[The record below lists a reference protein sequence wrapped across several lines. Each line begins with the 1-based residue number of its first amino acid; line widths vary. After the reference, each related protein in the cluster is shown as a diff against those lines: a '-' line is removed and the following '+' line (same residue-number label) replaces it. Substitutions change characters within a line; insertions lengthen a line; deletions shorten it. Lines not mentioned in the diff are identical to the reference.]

1 VSLKS
6 DRRKTMN
13 SVYRRSYELANED
26 FWNSPQR
33 KAVIK
38 RIEDRERQIPGN
50 PPPGGWAPLK

>member
-1 VSLKS
+1 
-6 DRRKTMN
+6 MN